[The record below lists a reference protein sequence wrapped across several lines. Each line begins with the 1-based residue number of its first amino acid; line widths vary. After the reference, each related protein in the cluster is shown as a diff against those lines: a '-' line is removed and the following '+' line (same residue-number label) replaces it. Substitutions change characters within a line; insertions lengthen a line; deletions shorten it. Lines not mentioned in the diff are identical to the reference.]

1 MITYEYP
8 FLFCKLSNY
17 IHTSKDVSE
26 LSLKLHLV
34 KTILKNNE
42 ESKLKKGKC

>member
-1 MITYEYP
+1 MSVSSV
-8 FLFCKLSNY
+8 LNY
-17 IHTSKDVSE
+17 I
-26 LSLKLHLV
+26 LLK